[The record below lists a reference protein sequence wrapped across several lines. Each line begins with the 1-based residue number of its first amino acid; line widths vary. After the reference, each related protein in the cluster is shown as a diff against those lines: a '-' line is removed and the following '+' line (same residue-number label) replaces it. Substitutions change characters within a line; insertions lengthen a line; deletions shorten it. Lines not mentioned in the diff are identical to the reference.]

1 MGINPDPTKVWIV
14 LGMATNGPGC
24 PAVVPSHSDAAVVP
38 WHCSTY
44 SPPSL
49 APGWPGPLS
58 KDSPSSCPRG
68 RWELELSQSSRAFKV
83 AAQTGEPFIS
93 LLLLWQQSHI
103 LLLLFSVLM
112 RTGLQQEPQSGCPS
126 SGQNAV
132 LSGGGVG
139 GTWWAE
145 QGGSAGT
152 WWAEQGADKWEPSRC
167 AFQSSEMNEEQWEV
181 LSVDEKI

>member
-58 KDSPSSCPRG
+58 KDSPSSCPRD
-68 RWELELSQSSRAFKV
+68 RWELQLSQSSRAFKV
-83 AAQTGEPFIS
+83 AAQTGEPLHQPASLKATESYSTPSLFCPHENRAPTRATEWVSFFRTKCSLVWGRCWRLLCRDMVGRAGRRQVRAKQVCIS
-93 LLLLWQQSHI
+93 KFRNEWRTMR
-103 LLLLFSVLM
+103 SVE
-112 RTGLQQEPQSGCPS
+112 R
-126 SGQNAV
+126 
-132 LSGGGVG
+132 
-139 GTWWAE
+139 WW
-145 QGGSAGT
+145 
-152 WWAEQGADKWEPSRC
+152 K
-167 AFQSSEMNEEQWEV
+167 N
-181 LSVDEKI
+181 LHNNI